1 MVSKASRRLDTF
13 LTMLSKLKCQV
24 DPVSKNSGNF
34 EDDLR
39 ARLAQRREAF
49 GGGRDDLGTLSSLIP
64 VDSDVKGEAEEGK
77 L

>member
-1 MVSKASRRLDTF
+1 MQTNTL
-13 LTMLSKLKCQV
+13 LIMISKLKCQV
-24 DPVSKNSGNF
+24 DPVSKNNGNF

-49 GGGRDDLGTLSSLIP
+49 GGGRDDLGNLSSLIP
-64 VDSDVKGEAEEGK
+64 VDSDVKGEAEELK

>member
-1 MVSKASRRLDTF
+1 MQTNTL

-39 ARLAQRREAF
+39 VRLAQRREAF

-64 VDSDVKGEAEEGK
+64 VDSDVKGETEEGK